1 LSGVGTLAK
10 DVARALGNVRRD
22 HGNASETQMAEAVL
36 REFKLAKLQ
45 PKQVLARLV
54 PLVSLP
60 LK

>member
-1 LSGVGTLAK
+1 MGILAR
-10 DVARALGNVRRD
+10 DVARALANVRRD

-36 REFKLAKLQ
+36 REFKLVKLQ
-45 PKQVLARLV
+45 PKQILARLV